1 MLTKKTFSTDDDY
14 GPSTSL
20 HMPLYRRG
28 VVMELKDVSQHQSQN
43 IARIAN
49 DVPFPLYSRV
59 KMNVEKFAFFCFYF
73 DT

>member
-1 MLTKKTFSTDDDY
+1 MLTKKSFSTDDDY

-43 IARIAN
+43 IARLAN
-49 DVPFPLYSRV
+49 AVPV
-59 KMNVEKFAFFCFYF
+59 TMNVEIVVKCLKFAFAA
-73 DT
+73 